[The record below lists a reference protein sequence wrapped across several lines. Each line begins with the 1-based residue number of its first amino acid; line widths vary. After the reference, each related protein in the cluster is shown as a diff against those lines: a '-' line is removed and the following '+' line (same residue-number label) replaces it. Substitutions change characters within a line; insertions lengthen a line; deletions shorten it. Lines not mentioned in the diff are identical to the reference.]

1 MFNKVLKAIK
11 DHETIIIH
19 RHSRPDGDA
28 LGSQVGLKEAIKATY
43 PRKKVFA
50 VGDQLDRYSF
60 IGEMDIIEDHR
71 YKDALVFILDTSETF
86 MISDDRYK
94 MGKCVIKIDHHI
106 YKESYG
112 DIAIVDTEYE
122 SCAGLVADIIFK
134 MKLKVTENVAKALY
148 IGLVTDSGRFR
159 YESTT
164 SRTFLTAARLLET
177 KFNMTEVYSNLYSD
191 DLETVRLRASF
202 VLRFQLTKNNVAYIK
217 TTKADLKEMG
227 IDFYSVSRTM
237 VNTMAGIKGID
248 IWVNFTEDEENNVV
262 VAEIRSSKYNINTVA
277 TKYGGGGHKGA
288 SGASLKS
295 FEEADLMLEDLDK
308 LMQEDSNGK
317 ERN

>member
-11 DHETIIIH
+11 EHDTIIIQ
-19 RHSRPDGDA
+19 RHLRPDGDA
-28 LGSQVGLKEAIKATY
+28 LGSQIGLKEAIKATF

-50 VGDQLDRYSF
+50 VGDQTERYNF
-60 IGEMDIIEDHR
+60 IGEMDVIEDKL
-71 YKDALVFILDTSETF
+71 YKDALVFILDTSEAF

-94 MGKCVIKIDHHI
+94 MAKYIIKIDHHI

-134 MKLKVTENVAKALY
+134 MKLKMTESAAKALY
-148 IGLVTDSGRFR
+148 TGIVTDSGRFR

-164 SRTFLTAARLLET
+164 SRTFLTAAKLLET
-177 KFNMTEVYSNLYSD
+177 KFNMTEVYNNLYSD
-191 DLETVRLRASF
+191 DLETVRLRANF

-217 TTKADLKEMG
+217 TTKEDLRNLG

-262 VAEIRSSKYNINTVA
+262 VAEIRSNKYNINTIA

-295 FEEADLMLEDLDK
+295 FEEADQMLEDLDN
-308 LMQEDSNGK
+308 LILEENYGK
-317 ERN
+317 

>member
-11 DHETIIIH
+11 EHDTIIIQ
-19 RHSRPDGDA
+19 RHLRPDGDA
-28 LGSQVGLKEAIKATY
+28 LGSQIGLKEAIKATF

-50 VGDQLDRYSF
+50 VGDQTERYNF
-60 IGEMDIIEDHR
+60 IGEMDVIEDKL
-71 YKDALVFILDTSETF
+71 YKDALVFILDTSEAF

-94 MGKCVIKIDHHI
+94 MAKYIIKIDHHI

-134 MKLKVTENVAKALY
+134 MKLKMTESAAKALY
-148 IGLVTDSGRFR
+148 TGIVTDSGRFR

-164 SRTFLTAARLLET
+164 SRTFLTAAKLLET
-177 KFNMTEVYSNLYSD
+177 KFNMTEVYNNLYSD
-191 DLETVRLRASF
+191 DLETVRLRANF

-217 TTKADLKEMG
+217 TSKEDLKNLG

-262 VAEIRSSKYNINTVA
+262 VAEIRSNKYNINTIA

-295 FEEADLMLEDLDK
+295 FEEADQMLEDLDN
-308 LMQEDSNGK
+308 LILEENYGK
-317 ERN
+317 

>member
-28 LGSQVGLKEAIKATY
+28 LGSQIGLKEAIKATY

-50 VGDQLDRYSF
+50 VGDRLDRYSF
-60 IGEMDIIEDHR
+60 IGEMDIIEDWL

-94 MGKCVIKIDHHI
+94 MGKYVIKIDHHI

-164 SRTFLTAARLLET
+164 SRTFLTAAKLLET

-191 DLETVRLRASF
+191 DLEMVRLRANF

-237 VNTMAGIKGID
+237 VNTMAGIKGIE

-277 TKYGGGGHKGA
+277 TKYGGGGHRGA

-308 LMQEDSNGK
+308 LMQEDNNGK

>member
-11 DHETIIIH
+11 EYDTIIIQ

-28 LGSQVGLKEAIKATY
+28 LGSQIGLKEAIKATF

-50 VGDQLDRYSF
+50 VGDQIDRYSF
-60 IGEMDIIEDHR
+60 IGEMDIIEDKF

-94 MGKCVIKIDHHI
+94 MGKYVIKIDHHI
-106 YKESYG
+106 YKETYG
-112 DIAIVDTEYE
+112 DLSIVDTEYE

-134 MKLKVTENVAKALY
+134 MKLKMTENAAKALY
-148 IGLVTDSGRFR
+148 TGLVTDSGRFR

-164 SRTFLTAARLLET
+164 SRTFLTAAKLLET
-177 KFNMTEVYSNLYSD
+177 KFNMTEVYNNLYSD
-191 DLETVRLRASF
+191 DLETVRLRANF

-217 TTKADLKEMG
+217 TTKENLKDLG

-237 VNTMAGIKGID
+237 VNTMAGIRGID
-248 IWVNFTEDEENNVV
+248 IWVNFTEDQENNAV
-262 VAEIRSSKYNINTVA
+262 VAEIRSSKYNINTIA

-295 FEEADLMLEDLDK
+295 FEEADQMLEDLDN
-308 LMQEDSNGK
+308 LILEENNGK
-317 ERN
+317 

>member
-11 DHETIIIH
+11 EHDTIIIQ
-19 RHSRPDGDA
+19 RHLRPDGDA
-28 LGSQVGLKEAIKATY
+28 LGSQIGLKEAIKATF

-50 VGDQLDRYSF
+50 VGDQTERYNF
-60 IGEMDIIEDHR
+60 IGEMDVIEDKL
-71 YKDALVFILDTSETF
+71 YKDALVFILDTSEAF

-94 MGKCVIKIDHHI
+94 MAKYIIKIDHHI

-134 MKLKVTENVAKALY
+134 MKLKMTESAAKALY
-148 IGLVTDSGRFR
+148 TGIVTDSGRFR

-164 SRTFLTAARLLET
+164 SRTFLTAAKLLET
-177 KFNMTEVYSNLYSD
+177 KFNMTEVYNNLYSD
-191 DLETVRLRASF
+191 DLETVRLRANF

-217 TTKADLKEMG
+217 TTKEDLKNLG

-262 VAEIRSSKYNINTVA
+262 VAEIRSNKYNINTIA

-295 FEEADLMLEDLDK
+295 FEEADQMLEDLDN
-308 LMQEDSNGK
+308 LILEENYGK
-317 ERN
+317 

>member
-1 MFNKVLKAIK
+1 MFNKVLKAIRE
-11 DHETIIIH
+11 HETIIIH

-28 LGSQVGLKEAIKATY
+28 LGSQIGLKEAIKATY
-43 PRKKVFA
+43 PRKRVYA
-50 VGDQLDRYSF
+50 VGDKLDRYRF
-60 IGEMDIIEDHR
+60 IGEMDNIEDHL
-71 YKDALVFILDTSETF
+71 YKEALVFILDTSETF

-94 MGKCVIKIDHHI
+94 LGKYIIKIDHHI

-112 DIAIVDTEYE
+112 DFAIVDTDYE

-134 MKLKVTENVAKALY
+134 MKLKMTDVAAKALY
-148 IGLVTDSGRFR
+148 TGLVTDSGRFR

-164 SRTFLTAARLLET
+164 TRTFLTAAKLLET
-177 KFNMTEVYSNLYSD
+177 KFSVADVYNNLYSD
-191 DLETVRLRASF
+191 DLEMVRLRANF
-202 VLRFQLTKNNVAYIK
+202 VLRFQLTKNNVAFIK
-217 TTKADLKEMG
+217 TTTEDLKQMG

-262 VAEIRSSKYNINTVA
+262 VAEIRSSKYNINVIA

-295 FEEADLMLEDLDK
+295 FEEADMMLEDLDK
-308 LMQEDSNGK
+308 LMIEDNNGK
-317 ERN
+317 KRN